1 MDDNA
6 ALPNRVIVKVDATG
20 NLSCTPAILSVS
32 TPNVDLLFIVQTT
45 GWAFPASNAVVVAD
59 PGTQF
64 PNGSQTV
71 PPANTRATL
80 YDANTL
86 PGDFAYTVTVQHVTS
101 GQVLRLDPTIRNE
114 A

>member
-1 MDDNA
+1 MDNEA
-6 ALPNRVIVKVDATG
+6 ALPNRVIVKVDADGKPT
-20 NLSCTPAILSVS
+20 CTPAILSVS
-32 TPNVDLLFIVQTT
+32 APSVDLLFILQAT
-45 GWAFPASNAVVVAD
+45 GYVFPASNAVVVTN

-86 PGDFAYTVTVQHVTS
+86 PGDFAYTVTVQHVAS
-101 GQVLRLDPTIRNE
+101 GQQSSVDPTIRNE